1 MVGFGISNPEQAKKV
16 ASEAD
21 GCVVGSAIVNQIAQH
36 GQAPDLVSKVG
47 AWVREIALAL
57 GRWSKKQL

>member
-1 MVGFGISNPEQAKKV
+1 
-16 ASEAD
+16 
-21 GCVVGSAIVNQIAQH
+21 VNQIAQH